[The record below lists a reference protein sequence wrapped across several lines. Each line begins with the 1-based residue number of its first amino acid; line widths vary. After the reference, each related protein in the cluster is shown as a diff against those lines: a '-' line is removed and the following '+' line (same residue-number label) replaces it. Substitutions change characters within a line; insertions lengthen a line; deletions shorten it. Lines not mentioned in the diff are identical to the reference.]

1 MSLIKKTMKQAVMTG
16 PGKIEFREV
25 NIPKPKS
32 HEVLVNMAYIGVCG
46 SDIHVAVGKH
56 PYVDYPLV
64 QGHEVSGKVVQVGSA
79 VTNFAEGDLVTI
91 EPQVSCGT
99 CYPCTH
105 GLYNICNNLKVMGF
119 QTTGAASDYFA
130 VDQKH
135 VVKLPADMDLRFG
148 AMIEPLSV
156 GVRAV
161 QKYGDITD
169 KQVLVI
175 GAGPIGNLVAQTAK
189 AMGAASVMISDVN
202 EFRLEKAKESGIDY
216 PVNVAKE
223 SLDEAINR
231 HFGEDRRADVIFECA
246 GVQSAI
252 ASAIKMARKG
262 SDIIVVAVYEGAP
275 QVDMAYVNE
284 AELRLI
290 GTARYNIDD
299 FAVAIDLVGQEKIH
313 LEGLITDE
321 FSFVDYAKA
330 YQKISDEPETAMKV
344 LVHIDAR

>member
-1 MSLIKKTMKQAVMTG
+1 MLSIKKTMTQAVMTG
-16 PGKIEFREV
+16 PDKIEFREV
-25 NIPKPKS
+25 ATPEPAE
-32 HEVLVNMAYIGVCG
+32 HEVLVHMAYVGVCG
-46 SDIHVAVGKH
+46 SDIHVAIGKH

-64 QGHEVSGKVVQVGSA
+64 QGHEVSGRVVQVGAKVTDIA
-79 VTNFAEGDLVTI
+79 VGDLVTI
-91 EPQVSCGT
+91 EPQVFCGT

-130 VDQKH
+130 VDRKH
-135 VVKLPADMDLRFG
+135 IVKLPADMDLRYG

-161 QKYGDITD
+161 YKYGDITD

-189 AMGAASVMISDVN
+189 ALGASAVMISDVN
-202 EFRLEKAKESGIDY
+202 EFRLQKARESGIDY

-223 SLDEAINR
+223 SLDDAIVE
-231 HFGEDRRADVIFECA
+231 HFGAERRADVIFECA
-246 GVQSAI
+246 GVQAAIDSAV
-252 ASAIKMARKG
+252 KMARKG
-262 SDIIVVAVYEGAP
+262 SDIIVVAVYEGTP

-299 FAVAIDLVGQEKIH
+299 FAVAIDLVGAGKIH

-321 FSFVDYAKA
+321 FAFTDYAKA
-330 YQKISDEPETAMKV
+330 YQKIADEPETAMKV
-344 LVHIDAR
+344 LVHIDAQ